1 MTPPMLDHAAVREV
15 LARSPVLGA
24 LPPEAH
30 EELLAHLAQQTVP
43 AGVVVIQEQTEA
55 DHYYLIAAGEA
66 EVWVA
71 KGGLPP
77 QSAGT
82 APWTPDPA
90 RHTLLAHLGPGDGF
104 GEMAL
109 LMGGLRR
116 ATVRAVSD
124 LVLYTLDGPT
134 FTQAVNQYRGLAL
147 ALECEMALRGVAADL
162 GRASPFARLPPA
174 ALSWLAPRLQAV
186 AFEPGAPII
195 REGEPGDAFYIIRR
209 GQVEVVAAR
218 ADGSEYRIS
227 TLGAGDAFGEQ
238 ALLTSEPRSATVR
251 ALEPVEVLRLTRED
265 FVATLRMYQD
275 RSNYFLQLTL
285 QRQRPRRIAHWVMES
300 QASSDGEVVYVL
312 KDTEHNRY
320 TKLSEQGAFLWDL
333 MDGQTTVRD
342 LTRAYFT
349 RFKVFGLDAVLAAI
363 LQLNAAGFVQI
374 QRVDAQQ
381 LAGAQEGT
389 QPRRGRALR
398 LRLPAATRY
407 YSLPDVDHLV
417 TNLYRYAL
425 RPLYF
430 RPIQALL
437 LFITLAGAA
446 FFVRD
451 VTMGGVPGA
460 ANTTA
465 GGLAFVLTVGLFV
478 QVVLHELAHAA
489 TTKHYGREV
498 HRAGVGWYLFLPV
511 AFVDTSDMW
520 LSSRDRRAAVAFA
533 GPYTN
538 FLLSAL
544 ATLAIPLVADPI
556 ARTLLFQFAATGFVL
571 GLSNLNPL
579 IEMDGYYVL
588 MDWLDVPNLRVKA
601 LAFVG
606 GMLWR
611 TGPTTQNR
619 RQRRIYTVYGTL
631 ALVYTLVVTV
641 LVLRAYQGYVQG
653 AVGNVLPPL
662 VAGVLGWTI
671 AALMAGLI
679 LRGAWRDL
687 RRGVRRAPAPDAP
700 LRKA

>member
-1 MTPPMLDHAAVREV
+1 MTPPVRDRAALREV
-15 LARSPVLGA
+15 LARSALFGA

-30 EELLAHLAQQTVP
+30 EEVLAHLAQQTVP
-43 AGVVVIQEQTEA
+43 AGGVVVREQTEA

-71 KGGLPP
+71 KGVLRPP
-77 QSAGT
+77 AAGP

-90 RHTLLAHLGPGDGF
+90 RHTLLARLGPGEGF

-109 LMGGLRR
+109 LMGGRRR
-116 ATVRAVSD
+116 ATVRATTD

-134 FTQAVNQYRGLAL
+134 FTQVVNQYRGLAL
-147 ALECEMALRGVAADL
+147 ALETEMALRGVAADL
-162 GRASPFARLPPA
+162 GRASPFARLPPD
-174 ALSWLAPRLQAV
+174 ALRWLAPRLESV
-186 AFEPGAPII
+186 AFAAGATII
-195 REGEPGDAFYIIRR
+195 REGEPGDAFYIVRR

-218 ADGSEYRIS
+218 PDGSEYPIS

-238 ALLTSEPRSATVR
+238 ALLSNEPRSATVR
-251 ALEPVEVLRLTRED
+251 ALEAVEVLRLTRED
-265 FVATLRMYQD
+265 FAATLQMYQE

-285 QRQRPRRIAHWVMES
+285 QRQRPRRIAHWVMER
-300 QASSDGEVVYVL
+300 QQSSDGEVVYVL
-312 KDTEHNRY
+312 KDTARNRY

-349 RFKVFGLDAVLAAI
+349 RFQVFGLDAVLAAI
-363 LQLNAAGFVQI
+363 LQLNAAGFVEI
-374 QRVDAQQ
+374 QRVDPQQ
-381 LAGAQEGT
+381 GAGDPQST
-389 QPRRGRALR
+389 QTRRGRGLR

-407 YSLPDVDHLV
+407 YSLPDVDQLI

-430 RPIQALL
+430 RPVQALIL
-437 LFITLAGAA
+437 ILTLAGAA
-446 FFVRD
+446 LFIRD
-451 VTMGGVPGA
+451 VLMGGVEGA
-460 ANTTA
+460 ASATA

-520 LSSRDRRAAVAFA
+520 LSSRDQRAAVAFA

-544 ATLAIPLVADPI
+544 ATLAIPLVADPV
-556 ARTLLFQFAATGFVL
+556 ARILLFQFAATGFVL

-611 TGPTTQNR
+611 TGPATPNR
-619 RQRRIYTVYGTL
+619 RLRRIYTVYGTL
-631 ALVYTLVVTV
+631 ALIYTVVVTV

-653 AVGNVLPPL
+653 AVGNILPPL
-662 VAGVLGWTI
+662 VAGVLGWTL

-679 LRGAWRDL
+679 LRSAWRDL
-687 RRGVRRAPAPDAP
+687 RRGVRPAPAPDAP